1 MQAIDFRNRFSSLA
15 SKMPIRDRTTLRAMQ
30 GFEKVHLGS
39 PDSHLGAAWSSGEN
53 VARGAEVTFIDRQGG
68 KEREVMLV

>member
-1 MQAIDFRNRFSSLA
+1 MCRRGTAFWLPLA
-15 SKMPIRDRTTLRAMQ
+15 
-30 GFEKVHLGS
+30 
-39 PDSHLGAAWSSGEN
+39 AAWSSGEN